1 MENHGFMEII
11 HLYDTIHF
19 KTGFKRSD
27 SGLIFDR
34 TCQHIL
40 IPRWVRSIANVRALW
55 NAFFSKYH
63 FSSEF
68 CFFLTYSKFISRRCL
83 IGYSQGDVRLD
94 TNSHKVLNKSSFG
107 VYWWACSST
116 GCFTLLFTW
125 ALHWSLH
132 VFLQVQSTA
141 SWPKCV
147 YCLTQKSHL
156 LFSALNSVMDLE
168 FRSLLED
175 LSQTVTSSMPV
186 PCARGP
192 PEHCP
197 PTKHSVFSLKQECK
211 SNYGI
216 FCSFNILKLIPLPLP
231 NSTIMSV
238 FSTWPWPTLTTKTTY
253 VYHHSQNY
261 IVAAQQWPWYHHSL
275 VRSRH
280 LNNLLKFRYSGT
292 FWLGLEKLF
301 GLGLNRYIF
310 YVTSLTY
317 IHN

>member
-1 MENHGFMEII
+1 MISWKLSIYMTQYILKQALKGQIQV
-11 HLYDTIHF
+11 LYLTEPVNTSSYHVEW
-19 KTGFKRSD
+19 GQ
-27 SGLIFDR
+27 LPMLEPYE
-34 TCQHIL
+34 CE
-40 IPRWVRSIANVRALW
+40 P
-55 NAFFSKYH
+55 FFPNTTLVLNSV
-63 FSSEF
+63 
-68 CFFLTYSKFISRRCL
+68 FLTYSKFISRRCL

-107 VYWWACSST
+107 VYWRACSST

-211 SNYGI
+211 SNDGI
-216 FCSFNILKLIPLPLP
+216 FCNFSILQLIPLPLP